1 LVASVASYGN
11 LSPMSVMT
19 ARAVAPAPAAPNLQ
33 ERPRPPAA
41 LHAVSNVAF
50 APAAMSAL
58 IEAQER
64 LSQGAPQL
72 VRAQTVA
79 KIDHLITILAGAPA
93 DEIGAVTAPFAVR
106 QLQTARQVLALSPV
120 DLQA

>member
-1 LVASVASYGN
+1 MVASVASYGS
-11 LSPMSVMT
+11 LSLMQGMT
-19 ARAVAPAPAAPNLQ
+19 ARAVSLTPDASSLQ
-33 ERPRPPAA
+33 DRPRPPPAQ
-41 LHAVSNVAF
+41 HAYADVAF

-64 LSQGAPQL
+64 LSHGAPQL
-72 VRAQTVA
+72 DRARTVA
-79 KIDHLITILAGAPA
+79 KIDHLISVLADAPA
-93 DEIGAVTAPFAVR
+93 DEVGALAAPFAVR